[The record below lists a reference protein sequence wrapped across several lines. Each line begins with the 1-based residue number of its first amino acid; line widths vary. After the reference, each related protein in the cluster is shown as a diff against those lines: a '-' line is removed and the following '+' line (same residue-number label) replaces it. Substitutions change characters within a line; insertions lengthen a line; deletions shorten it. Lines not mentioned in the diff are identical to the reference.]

1 MFQDSN
7 LNKTDAEIKAKFDKQ
22 NKDSV
27 ERLKKKNRDSM
38 PIRLMKNFE
47 KELNEADLMAEGYS
61 KDQANVLIKARQ
73 KMTSGEEM
81 NPNESL
87 LRVKEEFADNAGVD
101 VEDFTDIDFEIDI
114 PDYAKGGRAGF
125 YTGGIT
131 DVEPSLDD
139 IGHGA
144 DAMNARTRLMSP
156 GNQATTSTGL
166 NYLLAEDND
175 NMRIP
180 FAGGGDPKRRAFLK
194 LMATLTG
201 GAAAFK
207 SGLLSLGEGGTK
219 KAVTETVKQAA
230 GSGGQVP
237 PYFLKLVDKIK
248 TMGDDVTA
256 VLAYKDKQK
265 VTKYKDY
272 ELTEDLATGEQ
283 TIQRMKTLD
292 DGSEAYYGNPLVE
305 ELT

>member
-1 MFQDSN
+1 MFKNSN
-7 LNKTDAEIKAKFDKQ
+7 LNETDAQIKARLEAG
-22 NKDSV
+22 NKKNIDSI
-27 ERLKKKNRDSM
+27 KKKNRDSL

-47 KELNEADLMAEGYS
+47 KELNEAELMAEGYS

-73 KMTSGEEM
+73 KMISGEEM

-144 DAMNARTRLMSP
+144 DALNARTRLMSP

-207 SGLLSLGEGGTK
+207 SGLLGL
-219 KAVTETVKQAA
+219 
-230 GSGGQVP
+230 
-237 PYFLKLVDKIK
+237 
-248 TMGDDVTA
+248 
-256 VLAYKDKQK
+256 
-265 VTKYKDY
+265 
-272 ELTEDLATGEQ
+272 
-283 TIQRMKTLD
+283 
-292 DGSEAYYGNPLVE
+292 
-305 ELT
+305 